1 MGSSKREEALLNE
14 RKSDATSDE
23 TLSEIEDNEKDSA
36 ANSVA
41 EEPGPS
47 PDGPVHESVETK
59 DVAPL

>member
-1 MGSSKREEALLNE
+1 MESSTKQEALLNE

-36 ANSVA
+36 ANPVA
-41 EEPGPS
+41 EKPGPS
-47 PDGPVHESVETK
+47 PDGPVHEPVETN